1 MTHVQSPAYIETPQI
16 LLPVE
21 HIPPKHQVIHS
32 EQTENFIYPSLKIK
46 QPIRTKLLAPN
57 NSITE
62 LSYTKFG

>member
-1 MTHVQSPAYIETPQI
+1 MTHVQSSAYIETPQI

-21 HIPPKHQVIHS
+21 HIPQKHQVIHS
-32 EQTENFIYPSLKIK
+32 EPTENFMYPSLKIK